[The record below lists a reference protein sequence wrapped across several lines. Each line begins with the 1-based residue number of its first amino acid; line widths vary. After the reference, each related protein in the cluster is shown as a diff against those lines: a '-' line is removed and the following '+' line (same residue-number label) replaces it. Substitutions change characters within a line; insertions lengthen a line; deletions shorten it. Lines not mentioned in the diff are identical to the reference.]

1 MRRKLNSIRKVPKK
15 QITNLGILEINQI
28 RRKLNSIRKV
38 PKKQSMNLGILQ
50 KTIEQT
56 HMAIDKV

>member
-1 MRRKLNSIRKVPKK
+1 M
-15 QITNLGILEINQI
+15 